1 MKRNLLKL
9 IMDVSKR
16 SLYILIVQIIS
27 MQFVLAN
34 EILGQSLAK
43 VEVSISTKNA
53 SLEDIFSLIENQ
65 TDFVFVAEG
74 PIVNSDARIDLNLK
88 KSNLKY
94 VLEELSRQFRYDF
107 KRVNRNI
114 YVRKRVKDEHILGEI
129 IEYPLLDR
137 VISGKVTDENGNE
150 LPGVNVLV
158 KNTSLGTITDLGG
171 NYSLNI
177 PDDATKL
184 VFSYVGYITE
194 EVDIAG
200 RTTVDFVLT
209 PDIETL
215 SEVVVIG
222 YGTQKRK
229 EVSGSV
235 AQVDGKDLVQAPI
248 STLTNSLT
256 GRLPGLTIDQQ
267 SSEPGREN
275 TVILVRGLG
284 TIDIDDEDDI
294 NPNGALIVID
304 GVANVDGL
312 DRLDPNDIESVTV
325 LKDASAA
332 IYGAQAASGVILVT
346 TKRGEAGKPSFNYS
360 FNAGFN
366 SPASLV
372 RPSNGLEYATF
383 LNRQAFFNSGWDPDY
398 TPLFSDAE
406 IENIRNGTTP
416 TTEWLESSYKD
427 FFSQSSHN
435 FSVRGGSENI
445 RYYLS
450 ARYFQQGTI
459 FVGDNNGEN
468 KQYNIRSNT
477 DFTFGK
483 GLDIGLNIALRQQDV
498 ENSAARGP
506 GVLTNG
512 LLTSP
517 LLERFVNGDTR
528 YPSEGRAFQNPTAM
542 FRAGGYERNEVRN
555 QSAMI
560 KFNYEIPK
568 VEGLAI
574 GGFFSVGLNTDR
586 EKHFLVPWTYYV
598 ENSSDPN
605 GIPEARTAGI
615 TQLDQRHDRT
625 RILTSN
631 FRTTYKKTIGEKHN
645 LDALLQVEK
654 QEIRTDWFSA
664 GNDNFLSTASDFL
677 GSGSNAR
684 DDSFV
689 DGAASELARIGYSGR
704 LNYNYKGKYI
714 AQFLFRYDGSERF
727 AKGQRFGFF
736 PGASLAWVISDE
748 DFLNN
753 SELVSNLKLRA
764 SWGQL
769 GNDRIGAFNYLSRF
783 VIDGN
788 TVVNGITVPGIVE
801 TGSANPD
808 VTWETSETINLG
820 LEAAFFGNRLTLEV
834 DVFDMQ
840 TKGILTTP
848 QLTLPEYTGITPPR
862 QNIGQHQNRGI
873 EVATSYRQQIGEF
886 DFTIGGNASY
896 TRNEVKFFD
905 EPPFDEDYQS
915 QTGRPWDSELE
926 YHGIGIFRTQ
936 EQLDN
941 LPTRPG
947 DRLGMVIIQDA
958 NGDGEI
964 TLADRVRTDPGVH
977 DFYYGITTQVSFKN
991 FDMSMLW
998 QGATGGLK
1006 TIAPYFSLGNNGL
1019 AYFAN
1024 ESWGP
1029 DNPNG
1034 RWPAP
1039 NQGADTDFYR
1049 VKANY
1054 IRLKTLEIGYT
1065 LPADLVSSV
1074 GLRSVRVYTS
1084 GFNLLTF
1091 SKVLSDIG
1099 FTDPEQLNINAWD
1112 YPTLKTVN
1120 FGVNVSF

>member
-1 MKRNLLKL
+1 MKPNLLKL

-16 SLYILIVQIIS
+16 SLYILIVQIVS

-53 SLEDIFSLIENQ
+53 SLEEIISLIENQ

-74 PIVNSDARIDLNLK
+74 PVVNSNTRIDLKLK
-88 KSNLKY
+88 KTNLKY
-94 VLEELSRQFRYDF
+94 VLEELSREFRYNF
-107 KRVNRNI
+107 KRINNNI
-114 YVRKRVKDEHILGEI
+114 YVRKRGKDEHNLE
-129 IEYPLLDR
+129 ERTEHQLWDR
-137 VISGKVTDENGNE
+137 DISGKVTDENGNE

-158 KNTSLGTITDLGG
+158 KDTNIGTITDLNG
-171 NYSLNI
+171 NYVLNV
-177 PDDATKL
+177 PDDATIL

-200 RTTVDFVLT
+200 RSTVDFVLT

-229 EVSGSV
+229 EVSGAV
-235 AQVDGKDLVQAPI
+235 AQVDGKELTRAPI
-248 STLTNSLT
+248 STLTNALS
-256 GRLPGLTIDQQ
+256 GRLPGLTIDQR
-267 SSEPGREN
+267 SSEPGRES
-275 TVILVRGLG
+275 TAILVRGQG
-284 TIDIDDEDDI
+284 TIG
-294 NPNGALIVID
+294 NNAALIVID

-312 DRLDPNDIESVTV
+312 ARLDPNDIESVTV

-332 IYGAQAASGVILVT
+332 IYGAQAANGVILVT
-346 TKRGEAGKPSFNYS
+346 TKRGESGKPSFNYS

-366 SPASLV
+366 SPVSLV
-372 RPSNGLEYATF
+372 DVADGLEYATYI
-383 LNRQAFFNSGWDPDY
+383 NRVDFYNTDWDPGY
-398 TPLFSDAE
+398 IPLYSDAD
-406 IENIRNGTTP
+406 IENIRTGTTP
-416 TTEWLESSYKD
+416 TTEWHKSSYKD
-427 FFSQSSHN
+427 FFSQTSHN
-435 FSVRGGSENI
+435 FSVRGGSEKV
-445 RYYLS
+445 RYFLS

-498 ENSAARGP
+498 ETSAARGP
-506 GVLTNG
+506 GILVNG
-512 LLTSP
+512 VKSSP
-517 LLERFVNGDTR
+517 LIEKFVNGDTR
-528 YPSEGRAFQNPTAM
+528 YPATGRSFQNPVAM
-542 FRAGGYERNEVRN
+542 LRAGGYLRNERRN
-555 QSAMI
+555 QSAML

-568 VEGLAI
+568 INGLAI
-574 GGFFSVGLNTDR
+574 GGFFSVGMDTDMA
-586 EKHFLVPWTYYV
+586 KNFLKPWLYYV
-598 ENSSDPN
+598 ENASDPN
-605 GIPEARTAGI
+605 GIPEASTSGI
-615 TQLDQRHDRT
+615 SQLDQRHDRT

-677 GSGSNAR
+677 GSGSDAR
-684 DDSFV
+684 EDSYV
-689 DGAASELARIGYSGR
+689 NGAASELARIGYSGR
-704 LNYNYKGKYI
+704 LNYNYEGKYI

-783 VIDGN
+783 RLGN
-788 TVVNGITVPGIVE
+788 STVVDGATVPGIVE

-808 VTWETSETINLG
+808 VTWETTETINIG
-820 LEAAFFGNRLTLEV
+820 LEAAFFDNKLNLEL

-840 TKGILTTP
+840 TTGILTSP
-848 QLTLPEYTGITPPR
+848 QLTLPQYTGITPPQ
-862 QNIGQHQNRGI
+862 QNIGRHQNRGF
-873 EVATSYRQQIGEF
+873 EVAASYRQQKGELSF
-886 DFTIGGNASY
+886 SIGGNASY
-896 TRNEVKFFD
+896 TRNKVKFFD
-905 EPPFDEDYQS
+905 EPPFDEAYQS
-915 QTGRPWDSELE
+915 QTGKAWGSPLQYRA
-926 YHGIGIFRTQ
+926 IGVFRTQ
-936 EQLDN
+936 DELDN

-947 DRLGMVIIQDA
+947 DRLGKVMIQDT

-964 TLADRVRTDPGVH
+964 TLADRVRTKPGNH
-977 DFYYGITTQVSFKN
+977 DFYYGITTQVTFRN
-991 FDMSMLW
+991 FDLNMLW

-1006 TIAPYFSLGNNGL
+1006 TFQSFFSAGNNGL
-1019 AYFAN
+1019 AIVAE

-1029 DNPNG
+1029 DNFNG
-1034 RWPAP
+1034 TWPTAP
-1039 NQGADTDFYR
+1039 RDAHDTDFFR
-1049 VKANY
+1049 LKADY

-1065 LPADLVSSV
+1065 LPENVVSTI
-1074 GLRSVRVYTS
+1074 GLNNVRVYAS
-1084 GFNLLTF
+1084 AYNLLTF
-1091 SKVLSDIG
+1091 SKILSKYG
-1099 FTDPEQLNINAWD
+1099 FTDPEQLNAEAQD
-1112 YPTLKTVN
+1112 FPTLKTIN
-1120 FGVNVSF
+1120 LGVNVSF